1 MEKEEV
7 KEVERTGEA
16 ETHEGEYD
24 PREVEFLLSGGRLDD
39 DCGC

>member
-1 MEKEEV
+1 MENDV
-7 KEVERTGEA
+7 KEIERTVGTAADE
-16 ETHEGEYD
+16 EEFD

>member
-1 MEKEEV
+1 MENEV
-7 KEVERTGEA
+7 KEIEKTVEKDA
-16 ETHEGEYD
+16 HEEEYD